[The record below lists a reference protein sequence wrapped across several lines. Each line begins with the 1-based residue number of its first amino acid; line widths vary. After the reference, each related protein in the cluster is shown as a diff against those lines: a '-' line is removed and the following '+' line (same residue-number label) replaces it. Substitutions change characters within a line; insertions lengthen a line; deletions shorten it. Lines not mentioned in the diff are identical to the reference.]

1 MEYSPICLFVYNR
14 LSETQKTIEALQANF
29 SAAVSDLFIFSD
41 GWKDEISKESVQCV
55 RKFLTTIDGFKSVT
69 VIERPENNGLAKS
82 IITGVTDILD
92 KYGRV
97 IVLEDD
103 LITSTN
109 FLSYM
114 NQALSFYSDNNK
126 VWSISG
132 FSFPIQYPKD
142 YEFDNSFG
150 VRASSWGW
158 ATWKDRWSEVDWK
171 VSDYDQFMRNKSMQN
186 QFKQGGSDLVRMLSK
201 QMSGVID
208 SWAIR
213 FTYSQFKHGSYD
225 VLPVQSKVVNIGFNG
240 DATNT
245 KGMEKRFSSTLDE
258 SGSTVFVF
266 NEAVSADEYVLRQ
279 FRKSFTIKTR
289 VEYKIREVF
298 RKLKYK

>member
-1 MEYSPICLFVYNR
+1 
-14 LSETQKTIEALQANF
+14 
-29 SAAVSDLFIFSD
+29 
-41 GWKDEISKESVQCV
+41 
-55 RKFLTTIDGFKSVT
+55 
-69 VIERPENNGLAKS
+69 
-82 IITGVTDILD
+82 
-92 KYGRV
+92 
-97 IVLEDD
+97 
-103 LITSTN
+103 
-109 FLSYM
+109 
-114 NQALSFYSDNNK
+114 
-126 VWSISG
+126 
-132 FSFPIQYPKD
+132 
-142 YEFDNSFG
+142 
-150 VRASSWGW
+150 
-158 ATWKDRWSEVDWK
+158 
-171 VSDYDQFMRNKSMQN
+171 
-186 QFKQGGSDLVRMLSK
+186 
-201 QMSGVID
+201 MSGVID

-213 FTYSQFKHGSYD
+213 FTYSQFKRGSYD

>member
-1 MEYSPICLFVYNR
+1 MILSPVCLFTYNR
-14 LSETQKTIEALQANF
+14 LDETKKTILALNNNYLA
-29 SAAVSDLFIFSD
+29 SVSDLFIFSD

-69 VIERPENNGLAKS
+69 VIERPENYGLAKS

-114 NQALSFYSDNNK
+114 NQALSFYRDNNK

-132 FSFPIQYPKD
+132 FSFPIQYPKG

-171 VSDYDQFMRNKSMQN
+171 VSDYEEFMRNKSMQK

-201 QMSGVID
+201 QMSGTID

-245 KGMEKRFSSTLDE
+245 QGMETRFGSTLDK
-258 SGSTVFVF
+258 SGNTVFVF
-266 NEAVSADEYVLRQ
+266 NEAVSADEHVLRQ
-279 FRKSFTIKTR
+279 FRKPLTIKSR
-289 VEYKIREVF
+289 VKYKISEVF
-298 RKLKYK
+298 KKLKYK